1 MLTEGNCAGGAACAH
16 RGGHG
21 GSRVTKRVLI
31 VEDETDVADL
41 IGGVLDLEGYETRLA
56 VGETAMDAALS
67 FHPDLVLL
75 DLMMP
80 VVDGFEVARRIRA
93 NRDTRSLP
101 IVVMTAMHD
110 PAGRAAEVGTPH
122 YLSKPF
128 DIDDLLQRVAQV
140 TEQA

>member
-1 MLTEGNCAGGAACAH
+1 MQF
-16 RGGHG
+16 RG
-21 GSRVTKRVLI
+21 SCVTKRVLI
-31 VEDETDVADL
+31 VEDENDVADL
-41 IGGVLDLEGYETRLA
+41 IGGVLDLEGYEIRLA
-56 VGETAMDAALS
+56 VGENALEEALS

-93 NRDTRSLP
+93 NGATRALP

-110 PAGRAAEVGTPH
+110 PAGRAAEIGTPH

-128 DIDDLLQRVAQV
+128 DIDELLDRVA
-140 TEQA
+140 TISERG

>member
-1 MLTEGNCAGGAACAH
+1 M
-16 RGGHG
+16 
-21 GSRVTKRVLI
+21 SKRVLI
-31 VEDETDVADL
+31 VEDEMEVADL
-41 IGGVLDLEGYETRLA
+41 IGGVLDLEGYETRFA

-93 NRDTRSLP
+93 NGDMQALP

-110 PAGRAAEVGTPH
+110 PAQRAAEIGTPH
-122 YLSKPF
+122 YLAKPF
-128 DIDDLLQRVAQV
+128 DIDDLLNSVAQI
-140 TEQA
+140 TGQG

>member
-1 MLTEGNCAGGAACAH
+1 LATTYQSARNVMLK
-16 RGGHG
+16 
-21 GSRVTKRVLI
+21 GSNVTKRVLI
-31 VEDETDVADL
+31 VEDENDVADL

-56 VGETAMDAALS
+56 VGETAMDEALS

-80 VVDGFEVARRIRA
+80 VVDGFEVARRMRA
-93 NRDTRSLP
+93 RGETRSVP

-110 PAGRAAEVGTPH
+110 PAGRAAEIGTPH

-128 DIDDLLQRVAQV
+128 DIDDLLEHVARI
-140 TEQA
+140 AG

>member
-1 MLTEGNCAGGAACAH
+1 MA
-16 RGGHG
+16 
-21 GSRVTKRVLI
+21 KRVLI

-80 VVDGFEVARRIRA
+80 VVDGFEVARRMRA
-93 NRDTRSLP
+93 NGDTRTLP

-128 DIDDLLQRVAQV
+128 DIDELLDRISQI
-140 TEQA
+140 TEQG